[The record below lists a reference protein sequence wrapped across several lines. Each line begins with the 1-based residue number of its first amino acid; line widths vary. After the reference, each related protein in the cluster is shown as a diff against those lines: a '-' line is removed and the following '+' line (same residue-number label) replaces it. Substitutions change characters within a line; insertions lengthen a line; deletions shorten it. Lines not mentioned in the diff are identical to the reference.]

1 MGNGGWGGRGI
12 NGVRVSSGEMS
23 GAVPLVSGW
32 MVVSA
37 EIVSRGARNG
47 EVRSCAHSGAG

>member
-1 MGNGGWGGRGI
+1 MAMGNGGWGGRGI

-37 EIVSRGARNG
+37 EIVSVGGR
-47 EVRSCAHSGAG
+47 ETVR

>member
-37 EIVSRGARNG
+37 EIVSVGARKG
-47 EVRSCAHSGAG
+47 EVGSCAHSGAG

>member
-12 NGVRVSSGEMS
+12 SGVRVSLGEMS

-37 EIVSRGARNG
+37 ENCVSGGGGGGA
-47 EVRSCAHSGAG
+47 S

>member
-12 NGVRVSSGEMS
+12 SGVRVSLGEMS

-37 EIVSRGARNG
+37 EIVSVGTRNG